1 MADHKADVVDAL
13 RELAELTAL
22 EEGSPQS
29 FRVRAYENA
38 MRAVQAMAEDPG
50 SLTVAQLTKK
60 DGIGKSTA
68 QKIHEL
74 VTTGRIDKLEALRQ
88 AWPRAVVELSH
99 IPGVGPKAV
108 KKLRSELGIE
118 SVADLRAALD
128 AQKIRTLAGFGAKSE
143 EKIKKAIERLGLDGK
158 QHRAPIAKALPLA
171 SRLVHEVRELP
182 GVVAARYCGSLRRFR
197 ETIGDLDIV
206 VAADDAAPIMEWLK
220 GLNMV
225 EQVIVSGDTKTS
237 VLTRK
242 GLQVDLRVVAP
253 HQYGAA
259 SLYFTGSKAH
269 NIKLRQR
276 AIARGMQL
284 NEYALERVDGG
295 EVVASETE
303 EAIYRAL
310 DLPFIPAVL
319 REDDGEIEA
328 AERGELPTPL
338 EVEALFG
345 DLHVHTDLSGD
356 GRSPLSTMVEAA
368 RARGYRFLA
377 ITEHAEALPM
387 QGVGREALLEQRDAI
402 RALQREIGDG
412 LTLLHGIELNID
424 AEGGL
429 DYDHE
434 FRMQFDWC
442 LASVHTHFDLS
453 RERQTQRILAAM
465 KDPSVNMIGHLTAR
479 SIGKRPGIE
488 LDIDAVLDAAEETGT
503 GLEINAGLPRLDV
516 STEVLRRARGRDIT
530 FVMVSDAHH
539 ESELDR
545 MRWGVKHASRGW
557 LDPERL
563 ANTWSRERFLA
574 WTQQRRSR
582 A

>member
-68 QKIHEL
+68 QKIQEL

-171 SRLVHEVRELP
+171 SRLLDEVRELP